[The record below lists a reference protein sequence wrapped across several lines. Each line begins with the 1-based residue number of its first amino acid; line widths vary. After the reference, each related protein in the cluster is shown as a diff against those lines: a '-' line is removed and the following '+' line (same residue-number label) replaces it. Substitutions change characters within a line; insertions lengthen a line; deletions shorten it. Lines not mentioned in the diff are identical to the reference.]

1 MELFIDE
8 TKKSNQRL
16 HCVQIKLDDVVVV
29 KDWAESVASVI
40 FLARNKAPKED
51 IKKYVENNFFLW
63 SYLYRTCDEI
73 RPTYKFDVSCQETV
87 PEAITAFLEGQ
98 NFEDVIRTAVT
109 LGGDC
114 DTLTCIAG
122 SIAEAFYG
130 VPDNLKEECRKRL
143 TPEML
148 EVLDK
153 LDEIRKRNNLLVL

>member
-1 MELFIDE
+1 MQQFTAVLGIFWWFG
-8 TKKSNQRL
+8 SL
-16 HCVQIKLDDVVVV
+16 IKI
-29 KDWAESVASVI
+29 VI
-40 FLARNKAPKED
+40 
-51 IKKYVENNFFLW
+51 LW

-73 RPTYKFDVSCQETV
+73 RPTYKFDVSCQGTV

-114 DTLTCIAG
+114 DTLTCISG

-130 VPDNLKEECRKRL
+130 VPDNLKEECRKRV

-148 EVLDK
+148 EVIDK
-153 LDEIRKRNNLLVL
+153 FDEIRKRNNLLGWYKLH